1 MIEVTGLT
9 KQYGSVKAVDNV
21 SFRVNKGEIVAFLGP
36 NGAGKSTTMRIIT
49 GFIPATSGTAR
60 IAGFDVFDHPLE
72 VKRRIGYLPEI
83 PPLYSDMTV
92 SEYLL
97 FVARIKQVPS
107 KELFSSLQNVIDKC
121 NLHTVKG
128 RLIRKISKGFQQ
140 RVGLAQALIHNPEV
154 LILDEPTVGLD
165 PHQIIEIRE
174 LIRSLAGEHTIIL
187 STHILPEATA
197 LCQRVLIINEGRLVA
212 EDSPEKLSAD
222 LRKTEKVNLLVRRG
236 SDEIV
241 HALTGISGI
250 INVSVNSKE
259 EDGIWSLMAE
269 YPIGSDLREE
279 ISSSVVQKGGGL
291 LEMKA
296 QMLTL
301 EDIFLKLTREEPL
314 PASQEGERH

>member
-1 MIEVTGLT
+1 MIQVTGLT

-21 SFRVNKGEIVAFLGP
+21 TFHIKKGEIVAFLGP

-49 GFIPATSGTAR
+49 GFIPATSGSAAV
-60 IAGFDVFDHPLE
+60 AGYDVFDHPLE
-72 VKRRIGYLPEI
+72 VKRRIGYLPEV
-83 PPLYSDMTV
+83 PPLYTDMTV

-97 FVARIKQVPS
+97 FVARLKQVPS
-107 KELFSSLQNVIDKC
+107 KTLFSSLQNVIDKC
-121 NLHTVKG
+121 NLQVVRG
-128 RLIRKISKGFQQ
+128 RLIRNLSKGFQQ

-197 LCQRVLIINEGRLVA
+197 LCQRVMIINEGRLVA

-222 LRKTEKVNLLVRRG
+222 LRKTEKVNLLIRRG

-241 HALTGISGI
+241 QTLLGISEM
-250 INVSVNSKE
+250 INVSVHSKE
-259 EDGIWSLMAE
+259 GDGVWSLMAE
-269 YPIGSDLREE
+269 YPIGSDFREE
-279 ISSSVVQKGGGL
+279 ISRAVIQKGGGL

-296 QMLTL
+296 QILSL
-301 EDIFLKLTREEPL
+301 EDIFLKLTQEEPV
-314 PASQEGERH
+314 PKSQEGESH

>member
-1 MIEVTGLT
+1 MIQVTGLT

-21 SFRVNKGEIVAFLGP
+21 TFHIKKGEIVAFLGP

-49 GFIPATSGTAR
+49 GFIPATSGSAAV
-60 IAGFDVFDHPLE
+60 AGYDVFDHPLE
-72 VKRRIGYLPEI
+72 VKRRIGYLPEV
-83 PPLYSDMTV
+83 PPLYTDMTV

-97 FVARIKQVPS
+97 FVARLKQVPS
-107 KELFSSLQNVIDKC
+107 KTLFSSLQNVIDKC
-121 NLHTVKG
+121 NLQVVRG
-128 RLIRKISKGFQQ
+128 RLIRNLSKGFQQ

-197 LCQRVLIINEGRLVA
+197 LCQRVMIINEGRLVA

-222 LRKTEKVNLLVRRG
+222 LRKTEKVNLLIRRG

-241 HALTGISGI
+241 QSLLGISEM
-250 INVSVNSKE
+250 INVSVHSKE
-259 EDGIWSLMAE
+259 GDGVWSLMAE
-269 YPIGSDLREE
+269 YPIGSDFREE
-279 ISSSVVQKGGGL
+279 ISRAVIQKGGGL

-296 QMLTL
+296 QILSL
-301 EDIFLKLTREEPL
+301 EDIFLKLTQEEPV
-314 PASQEGERH
+314 PKSQEGESH